1 MVLTV
6 PEQRHGRILSQ
17 HLGND
22 TQAVNIRKDPAQC
35 HPYPVPARDLEG
47 IGDGPAD
54 QEMACRIH
62 YPLVFHALTQIG
74 IVRLFEAGD
83 VRLVLERQ
91 IDIIQTVEQLLLVAG
106 FDGE

>member
-6 PEQRHGRILSQ
+6 PEQRHSRVLSQ
-17 HLGND
+17 HLSND
-22 TQAVNIRKDPAQC
+22 AYPVDVWKDPAQC
-35 HPYPVPARDLEG
+35 HQHPVPARYLDR

-74 IVRLFEAGD
+74 IVRLFEAGN

-91 IDIIQTVEQLLLVAG
+91 IDIVQTIEQLLLVAG